1 MTEPC
6 SACGGTHCVFVQQQ
20 GLPLCWPCD
29 RGATAIFIVWLEERQ
44 GEIAVSDFDTV
55 KRRIVKIM

>member
-1 MTEPC
+1 MPVAVRIVC
-6 SACGGTHCVFVQQQ
+6 LSSNKACGCVGRVAEELQRF
-20 GLPLCWPCD
+20 
-29 RGATAIFIVWLEERQ
+29 FIVWLEERQ